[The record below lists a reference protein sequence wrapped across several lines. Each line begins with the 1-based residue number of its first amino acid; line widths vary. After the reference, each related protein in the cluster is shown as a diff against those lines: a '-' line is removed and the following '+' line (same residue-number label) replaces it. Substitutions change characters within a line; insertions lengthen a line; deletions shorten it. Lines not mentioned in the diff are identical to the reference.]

1 MNRLDTSL
9 FILTINGET
18 SSIKFALF
26 RDADSSMLM
35 TCGMLDRIGRP
46 QQGHRVKRCGR
57 T

>member
-35 TCGMLDRIGRP
+35 TRGMLDRIGRP